1 MPFAEKGK
9 RERKKKERKKER
21 KKDLTLERKKVVTAQ
36 KHTNFQFVFF
46 LRCDFE
52 EFLFTFRVC
61 APNGLNRKRER
72 ERRRKRKSARA
83 HSLIPRHSLI
93 DCARCGCPV
102 KRVIVLRL
110 RGTHRVDRK
119 LFLALW
125 DNFLSVVGPNA
136 GDKSKRKSA
145 ISSSSSKM
153 DARFR
158 RTRTNDCREGDGED
172 EREDS
177 RT

>member
-1 MPFAEKGK
+1 MSQHKNTQIF
-9 RERKKKERKKER
+9 
-21 KKDLTLERKKVVTAQ
+21 
-36 KHTNFQFVFF
+36 NSFFFF

-158 RTRTNDCREGDGED
+158 RTRTNDCREGDGEN

>member
-1 MPFAEKGK
+1 MSQHFYHI
-9 RERKKKERKKER
+9 
-21 KKDLTLERKKVVTAQ
+21 LAQ

-52 EFLFTFRVC
+52 EFLFTFQVC
-61 APNGLNRKRER
+61 APQRAEQKERER
-72 ERRRKRKSARA
+72 ERKRKRKRKSARA

-158 RTRTNDCREGDGED
+158 RTRTNDCREGDGEN

>member
-1 MPFAEKGK
+1 M
-9 RERKKKERKKER
+9 
-21 KKDLTLERKKVVTAQ
+21 
-36 KHTNFQFVFF
+36 
-46 LRCDFE
+46 
-52 EFLFTFRVC
+52 
-61 APNGLNRKRER
+61 
-72 ERRRKRKSARA
+72 KSACA

-145 ISSSSSKM
+145 MSSSSSKM

>member
-1 MPFAEKGK
+1 MKS
-9 RERKKKERKKER
+9 
-21 KKDLTLERKKVVTAQ
+21 
-36 KHTNFQFVFF
+36 FF
-46 LRCDFE
+46 SLSKCVR
-52 EFLFTFRVC
+52 
-61 APNGLNRKRER
+61 PNGLNRKRER
-72 ERRRKRKSARA
+72 ERKRKRKSAHAHSLA

-158 RTRTNDCREGDGED
+158 RTRTNDCREGDGEN

>member
-1 MPFAEKGK
+1 MSQHKNTQIF
-9 RERKKKERKKER
+9 
-21 KKDLTLERKKVVTAQ
+21 
-36 KHTNFQFVFF
+36 NSFFF

-52 EFLFTFRVC
+52 EFLFTFQVC
-61 APNGLNRKRER
+61 APQRAEQKERER
-72 ERRRKRKSARA
+72 ERERKRKRKRKRKSARA